1 MAIDKEGN
9 FFLSDPATREE
20 QITQITSKD
29 KNINSKMSDDGT
41 AHKPLVYPISDT
53 NRYGAKV
60 TFVPQ
65 LITGPKLDGDASF
78 GDALTAFTKGV
89 VSAVTPQDLGSK
101 EKEDTGPGFFGGL
114 VAGFNGDD
122 PDDSGTKE
130 TDPNAVT
137 EENKPLTISKG
148 VNMPITTKK
157 ISVYLPIAFG
167 STDTLTYDSP
177 SIGSAGAILSNAL
190 DNANGGGAGD
200 VLGNALGD
208 FINLFKGASQAGANS
223 LGKLGIAKLAKRG
236 PTEVGDGAAAA
247 LRVTVDPN
255 IRTLFRSVA
264 VRQFAFSF
272 KFIAK
277 NSKEAAEIRAIIKRF
292 RFYAYPESIG
302 FGGAAEELEED
313 NENFPSKEEEQTG
326 SAISVGFKYPH
337 PFLIKTEFVD
347 ENKNVFDIGPK
358 IKSCYLT
365 SITTNFNPSSMA
377 FHRDGEPVEIDLSLN
392 FTEETTLN
400 KKDILQGY

>member
-1 MAIDKEGN
+1 MAEDKTTVSVPREYT
-9 FFLSDPATREE
+9 AEE
-20 QITQITSKD
+20 QITKINESKTD
-29 KNINSKMSDDGT
+29 KEVGSHDGT

-60 TFVPQ
+60 TFIPQ
-65 LITGPKLDGDASF
+65 LITGPKLDGNASF
-78 GDALTAFTKGV
+78 GDVLKTFQKGLTSTIKAEDLEPKKKDPKDVPLTGTLEDTEGSGTAEKDPD
-89 VSAVTPQDLGSK
+89 SAN
-101 EKEDTGPGFFGGL
+101 KED
-114 VAGFNGDD
+114 
-122 PDDSGTKE
+122 
-130 TDPNAVT
+130 
-137 EENKPLTISKG
+137 KPLTISPG
-148 VNMPITTKK
+148 IHMPLSTKK

-177 SIGSAGAILSNAL
+177 SLGPSGALLNNAL
-190 DNANGGGAGD
+190 SGANGKAGD

-208 FINLFKGASQAGANS
+208 FIDLFKGAGATTASS

-277 NSKEAAEIRAIIKRF
+277 NSREAQEIKAIIKRF

-302 FGGAAEELEED
+302 FAGKSVKDGG
-313 NENFPSKEEEQTG
+313 NG
-326 SAISVGFKYPH
+326 SEISVGFKYPH
-337 PFLIKTEFVD
+337 PFVIKTEFVD
-347 ENKNVFDIGPK
+347 ENKNTIEIGPK

-400 KKDILQGY
+400 KQDILDGF

>member
-9 FFLSDPATREE
+9 FSLSDPATREE
-20 QITQITSKD
+20 QITKITSKD
-29 KNINSKMSDDGT
+29 KSINTKMSDDGT

-78 GDALTAFTKGV
+78 GDVLKTFGKGV

-101 EKEDTGPGFFGGL
+101 ENEEESPGFFESL
-114 VAGFNGDD
+114 RAGFNG
-122 PDDSGTKE
+122 DDSGTKE

-137 EENKPLTISKG
+137 EENKPITISKG

-177 SIGSAGAILSNAL
+177 SIGAAGSLLSNAL

-200 VLGNALGD
+200 ILGNALGD
-208 FINLFKGASQAGANS
+208 FINLFKGAGQTGATS

-236 PTEVGDGAAAA
+236 PTEVGDGAAAS

-302 FGGAAEELEED
+302 FPTSAKSEENGG
-313 NENFPSKEEEQTG
+313 NFPSPENEG
-326 SAISVGFKYPH
+326 SGSRISVGFEYPH

-365 SITTNFNPSSMA
+365 SITTNFNASSMA

-400 KKDILQGY
+400 KQDILDGF